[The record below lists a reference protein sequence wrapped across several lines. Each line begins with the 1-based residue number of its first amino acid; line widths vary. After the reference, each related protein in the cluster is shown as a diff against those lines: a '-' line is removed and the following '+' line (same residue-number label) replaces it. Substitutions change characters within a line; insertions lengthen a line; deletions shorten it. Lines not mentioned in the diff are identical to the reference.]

1 MRYITSSYLFFLS
14 YSIASLTCFA
24 LHNTPSSAVISSAS
38 LQRLNQVTS
47 AAQARQ
53 LLQQAT
59 QDNPNRLFASIQIP
73 TGASSR
79 GISDGDL
86 AIQTRL
92 VNKQY
97 TMEEL
102 CFDSVSGQRDANRAS
117 WAVVCIMTASISSTI
132 LVQSVTIGP
141 EILRFLLAWCAS
153 FAPLFF
159 AGYGIA
165 RTEQL
170 QAVLA
175 NVQRQLFPSYRKR
188 LLQHEAGHFLMGHL
202 LGWPIQNYQLD
213 SGLQQAVLF
222 YPLADALVGET
233 RAQQLGFDANKNRKD
248 DQVLVQQDEDSAPF
262 YSPQGRGQRDFMEKS
277 VFRQSQQNNDEKMQ
291 KRQEFSR
298 LPKLQDP
305 TTVWPYQGFSDAVL
319 DQITVVSVAGVCAE
333 LLLTGSAEGGVAD
346 LQQLSIILKE
356 ASAETLTER
365 DVRNK
370 IRYALGFTMSQL
382 RRHLGVLDAL
392 ADAMDRGKSVAD
404 CVLVMETCTNMSGQT
419 LTVPDYELQRRR
431 AYREA
436 NWMERKLLGE
446 NKHLDAGENRY
457 VEGKGGGSR
466 KQTVR
471 LTGDDPLYLALAL
484 SFCFLVWASNGG
496 LSLH

>member
-1 MRYITSSYLFFLS
+1 MRGIALSRLLLCYYITS
-14 YSIASLTCFA
+14 LTCYA
-24 LHNTPSSAVISSAS
+24 LQNNPIISSAS
-38 LQRLNQVTS
+38 LQRLNHVTS
-47 AAQARQ
+47 AAQAQ
-53 LLQQAT
+53 QILQQAT
-59 QDNPNRLFASIQIP
+59 NDSPNRLFGSIQIP
-73 TGASSR
+73 AGASSR

-97 TMEEL
+97 TIEEL
-102 CFDSVSGQRDANRAS
+102 CFDAVSGQRDANRAS
-117 WAVVCIMTASISSTI
+117 WAVICIMTASVSSTI
-132 LVQSVTIGP
+132 LVQSITVGP
-141 EILRFLLAWCAS
+141 EILRFVVAWCTC

-170 QAVLA
+170 QVVLA
-175 NVQRQLFPSYRKR
+175 DVQRQLFPSYRKR

-202 LGWPIQNYQLD
+202 LGWPIQNYQLEA
-213 SGLQQAVLF
+213 GLQQAVLF
-222 YPLADALVGET
+222 YPLADEFIGVS
-233 RAQQLGFDANKNRKD
+233 RAQQLGFDTNRKRG
-248 DQVLVQQDEDSAPF
+248 DETLLEEQKEVSAPF
-262 YSPQGRGQRDFMEKS
+262 YSPQGRGQRELLEQSF
-277 VFRQSQQNNDEKMQ
+277 FRENTNKDEKDQ

-305 TTVWPYQGFSDAVL
+305 STVWPYRGFSDAVL

-346 LQQLSIILKE
+346 LQQLSVILKD

-382 RRHLGVLDAL
+382 RRHLGVLDSL
-392 ADAMDRGKSVAD
+392 AEAMDEGKSVAD
-404 CVLVMETCTNMSGQT
+404 CVYVMETCSNVSGQT

-436 NWMERKLLGE
+436 NWLERSLLGE
-446 NKHLDAGENRY
+446 NKHLDADEDRF
-457 VEGKGGGSR
+457 VQGKGGGSR
-466 KQTVR
+466 KQKLQ
-471 LTGDDPLYLALAL
+471 LTGDDPLYIALAL
-484 SFCFLVWASNGG
+484 SFCFFVWATNGG

>member
-1 MRYITSSYLFFLS
+1 MLRLLLHRLLLLPLIG
-14 YSIASLTCFA
+14 IVCIKECRA
-24 LHNTPSSAVISSAS
+24 LHNSKPSSS
-38 LQRLNQVTS
+38 LQRLDQVTS
-47 AAQARQ
+47 ATQARQ
-53 LLQQAT
+53 ILQEAT
-59 QDNPNRLFASIQIP
+59 QSTPNPLFCSVQIP
-73 TGASSR
+73 IGASKK

-97 TMEEL
+97 TIEEL
-102 CFDSVSGQRDANRAS
+102 CFDAVSGQRDANRAS
-117 WAVVCIMTASISSTI
+117 WGVVCIMVASISSTI
-132 LVQSVTIGP
+132 LVQSISVGP
-141 EILRFLLAWCAS
+141 EILRFLIAWCTS

-188 LLQHEAGHFLMGHL
+188 LIQHEAGHFLMGHM

-213 SGLQQAVLF
+213 GGLQRAVLF
-222 YPLADALVGET
+222 YPLADEQFGSA
-233 RAQQLGFDANKNRKD
+233 RARQLGFDVNKNRRNEP
-248 DQVLVQQDEDSAPF
+248 QSIREEESVPF
-262 YSPQGRGQRDFMEKS
+262 YSPQGRGQQDWMERS
-277 VFRQSQQNNDEKMQ
+277 VFRNNQDEKAQ

-298 LPKLQDP
+298 LPALQDP
-305 TTVWPYQGFSDAVL
+305 TTVWPYKGFSDAVL

-346 LQQLSIILKE
+346 LQQLRIILQE
-356 ASAETLTER
+356 ASEETLTER
-365 DVRNK
+365 EMKNK
-370 IRYALGFTMSQL
+370 VRYALGFTMSQL

-392 ADAMDRGKSVAD
+392 AEAMDQGKSVAE
-404 CVLVMETCTNMSGQT
+404 CVAVIEACTNISGQT
-419 LTVPDYELQRRR
+419 LTVPDYELQRRQE
-431 AYREA
+431 YRSG
-436 NWMERKLLGE
+436 NWLERTLLGE
-446 NKHLDAGENRY
+446 NKHLDASENRY
-457 VEGKGGGSR
+457 VQGKGGGSR

-484 SFCFLVWASNGG
+484 SFCFFVWASSGG

>member
-1 MRYITSSYLFFLS
+1 MRGV
-14 YSIASLTCFA
+14 
-24 LHNTPSSAVISSAS
+24 AVIRLLFSYYLASQSCSALQTTKPSLSSAS

-47 AAQARQ
+47 ATHAQQ
-53 LLQQAT
+53 ILQQAT
-59 QDNPNRLFASIQIP
+59 QDSPNRLYASIKIP

-97 TMEEL
+97 TIEEL
-102 CFDSVSGQRDANRAS
+102 CFDAVTGQRDANRAS
-117 WAVVCIMTASISSTI
+117 WAVLCIMIASVSSTI
-132 LVQSVTIGP
+132 LVQSITLGP
-141 EILRFLLAWCAS
+141 EILRFVVAWCTC

-188 LLQHEAGHFLMGHL
+188 LLQHEAGHFLMGYL
-202 LGWPIQNYQLD
+202 LGWPIQNYQLED
-213 SGLQQAVLF
+213 GLQQAVLF
-222 YPLADALVGET
+222 YPLADEFVGVT
-233 RAQQLGFDANKNRKD
+233 RAQQLGFDSNRKRR
-248 DQVLVQQDEDSAPF
+248 DETSLEEQKEVSAPF
-262 YSPQGRGQRDFMEKS
+262 YSSQGRGQRELLEQS
-277 VFRQSQQNNDEKMQ
+277 VFRKNANYDNRDQKQQD
-291 KRQEFSR
+291 FSR

-305 TTVWPYQGFSDAVL
+305 TTVWPYKGFSDAVL

-346 LQQLSIILKE
+346 LQQLTVILKE
-356 ASAETLTER
+356 SSAEILTER
-365 DVRNK
+365 DVCNK
-370 IRYALGFTMSQL
+370 IRYALGFSMSQL

-392 ADAMDRGKSVAD
+392 AEAMDEGKSIAE
-404 CVLVMETCTNMSGQT
+404 CVYVMETCSNVSGQT
-419 LTVPDYELQRRR
+419 LTVPDYELQRRQ
-431 AYREA
+431 AYREG
-436 NWMERKLLGE
+436 NWLERALLGE
-446 NKHLDAGENRY
+446 TKHLDADEDRF
-457 VEGKGGGSR
+457 VQGKGGGSR
-466 KQTVR
+466 KETFR

-484 SFCFLVWASNGG
+484 SFCFFIWASNGG

>member
-1 MRYITSSYLFFLS
+1 MRGVAIIWLLSSYYL
-14 YSIASLTCFA
+14 ISLTSYE
-24 LHNTPSSAVISSAS
+24 LPTKPSISLAS

-47 AAQARQ
+47 ATQAQQ
-53 LLQQAT
+53 ILQQAT
-59 QDNPNRLFASIQIP
+59 QDSPNRLFASIQIP
-73 TGASSR
+73 AGASSR

-97 TMEEL
+97 SIEEL
-102 CFDSVSGQRDANRAS
+102 CFDAVSGHRDANRAS
-117 WAVVCIMTASISSTI
+117 WAVVCIMTASVSSTI
-132 LVQSVTIGP
+132 LVQSITVGP
-141 EILRFLLAWCAS
+141 EILRFVVAWCTC

-202 LGWPIQNYQLD
+202 LGWPIQNYQLEA
-213 SGLQQAVLF
+213 GLQQAVLF
-222 YPLADALVGET
+222 YPLADEFVGVT
-233 RAQQLGFDANKNRKD
+233 RAQQLGFDSNRK
-248 DQVLVQQDEDSAPF
+248 QRDETSLEEQREASAPF
-262 YSPQGRGQRDFMEKS
+262 YSPQGRGRRELFEQS
-277 VFRQSQQNNDEKMQ
+277 VFRKSTNKDDKDQ

-305 TTVWPYQGFSDAVL
+305 TTVWPYKGFSDAVL

-346 LQQLSIILKE
+346 LQQLTVILKE

-392 ADAMDRGKSVAD
+392 AEAMDEGKSVAD
-404 CVLVMETCTNMSGQT
+404 CVYMMETCSNVNGQT

-436 NWMERKLLGE
+436 NWLERALLGE
-446 NKHLDAGENRY
+446 NKHLDVDENRF
-457 VEGKGGGSR
+457 VQGKGGGSR

-471 LTGDDPLYLALAL
+471 LTGDDPLYLALAI
-484 SFCFLVWASNGG
+484 SFCFFVWASNGG

>member
-1 MRYITSSYLFFLS
+1 MITLPHRHGLTYRYLFLFLRC
-14 YSIASLTCFA
+14 YNLASLRCDA
-24 LHNTPSSAVISSAS
+24 LHNMPLSSGS
-38 LQRLNQVTS
+38 LQRLNQVNS
-47 AAQARQ
+47 ATQARQ
-53 LLQQAT
+53 ILQQAT

-73 TGASSR
+73 AGASRR

-97 TMEEL
+97 TIEEL

-132 LVQSVTIGP
+132 LVQSITVGP
-141 EILRFLLAWCAS
+141 EILRFLLAWCAC

-170 QAVLA
+170 QALLA
-175 NVQRQLFPSYRKR
+175 NVQRQLFPSSRKR

-222 YPLADALVGET
+222 YPLADEFVGVT
-233 RAQQLGFDANKNRKD
+233 RAQQLGFDASTNRKEEQLPIQ
-248 DQVLVQQDEDSAPF
+248 QVESAPF
-262 YSPQGRGQRDFMEKS
+262 YSPQGRGQRDVVEKS
-277 VFRQSQQNNDEKMQ
+277 VFRNDNDKAE

-305 TTVWPYQGFSDAVL
+305 TTVWPYKGFSEAVL

-346 LQQLSIILKE
+346 LQQLRVILQE

-370 IRYALGFTMSQL
+370 IRYALGFTVSQL

-392 ADAMDRGKSVAD
+392 AEAMDQGKSVAD
-404 CVLVMETCTNMSGQT
+404 CVLVMETCTNVSGQT

-431 AYREA
+431 VFREA
-436 NWMERKLLGE
+436 NWLERALLGE
-446 NKHLDAGENRY
+446 NKHLDAEENRY

-484 SFCFLVWASNGG
+484 SFCFFVWASSGG